1 MVTRAIIVA
10 VLALA
15 APDGASCLATGA
27 SKLKKA
33 KGGGGGFGARTVKVA
48 KLDPSG
54 AFSHSPRGG
63 LLPGGAREKVRLG
76 DVLYDGLYPVS
87 LASPQETSTST
98 AVT

>member
-33 KGGGGGFGARTVKVA
+33 EGGGGGFGARTDVLPA
-48 KLDPSG
+48 EQC
-54 AFSHSPRGG
+54 
-63 LLPGGAREKVRLG
+63 LPGAEPSHTLQGEDFYLVALEKK
-76 DVLYDGLYPVS
+76 
-87 LASPQETSTST
+87 
-98 AVT
+98 

>member
-33 KGGGGGFGARTVKVA
+33 KGPGAEPSHTLQGEDFYLVA
-48 KLDPSG
+48 L
-54 AFSHSPRGG
+54 
-63 LLPGGAREKVRLG
+63 EKK
-76 DVLYDGLYPVS
+76 
-87 LASPQETSTST
+87 
-98 AVT
+98 